1 MMLMRHV
8 AILPERGHNLSPAL
22 YASDLHGERTQIEV
36 FTRVS
41 DHVFEEFA
49 LGEMGVIVLRCGSVS
64 IRREVAD
71 IRARSNL
78 MSTFIFQI
86 RGRSAFSH
94 YGNQI
99 VLDEGD
105 ITLCNNSTHYDLRLD
120 GPNELIMFR
129 VPTPMIGQTI
139 PSPELVC
146 GRRLGREQGLAS
158 MATAMVR
165 DLAANAPSRLAP
177 DIGERAGRHLLDV
190 LSTAYLSLL
199 EERNAASAVM
209 SARFSKMKLFIEEH
223 LRDPA
228 LRPAFVARRMGVSD
242 RYLRMIF
249 AVGDESAS
257 SYILRRRLEECA
269 AQLRDPRWQHHSI
282 TSIAF
287 GWGFN
292 SAPHFARSF
301 SAQFCCSPSD
311 YRHQKL
317 S

>member
-1 MMLMRHV
+1 
-8 AILPERGHNLSPAL
+8 
-22 YASDLHGERTQIEV
+22 
-36 FTRVS
+36 
-41 DHVFEEFA
+41 
-49 LGEMGVIVLRCGSVS
+49 
-64 IRREVAD
+64 
-71 IRARSNL
+71 
-78 MSTFIFQI
+78 
-86 RGRSAFSH
+86 
-94 YGNQI
+94 
-99 VLDEGD
+99 
-105 ITLCNNSTHYDLRLD
+105 
-120 GPNELIMFR
+120 
-129 VPTPMIGQTI
+129 
-139 PSPELVC
+139 
-146 GRRLGREQGLAS
+146 
-158 MATAMVR
+158 
-165 DLAANAPSRLAP
+165 
-177 DIGERAGRHLLDV
+177 
-190 LSTAYLSLL
+190 
-199 EERNAASAVM
+199 M

-301 SAQFCCSPSD
+301 RAQFCCSPSD